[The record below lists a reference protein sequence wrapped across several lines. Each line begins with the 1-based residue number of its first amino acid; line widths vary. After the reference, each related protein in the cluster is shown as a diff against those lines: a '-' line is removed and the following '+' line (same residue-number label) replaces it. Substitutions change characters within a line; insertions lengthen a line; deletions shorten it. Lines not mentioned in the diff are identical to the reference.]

1 MSLTSIVCKGLG
13 HDLQESFCLE
23 TGVYLANFKGCS
35 ECGSQNRAMDSLRK
49 QDRKVTEEKDDDV
62 TKEIIQFNRKFF
74 GHWNLLL
81 LRPVSVFYMHI
92 NVTA

>member
-74 GHWNLLL
+74 GH
-81 LRPVSVFYMHI
+81 
-92 NVTA
+92 